1 MDPVRSIP
9 RPLSSSE
16 FFAHCDERIN
26 DWLILATKKSS
37 PLPVKR
43 LNKTRKDSPG
53 RGSPTRGSPKT
64 IKPVKKRNTNSP
76 LRISESSP
84 NQNGGMNS
92 RSASLDNRVDRVD
105 APLNRD
111 LIGLNLETKNQV
123 SDSWASWFC
132 ALWYLVWSSAH
143 RVGHVNAVSKYYW
156 YCKRC
161 PNTGQIYWRRLKDS
175 FQCYGRPVR
184 DMAQRSK
191 CY

>member
-1 MDPVRSIP
+1 MNPVRSIP
-9 RPLSSSE
+9 RPLSSSQ
-16 FFAHCDERIN
+16 FFTHCDERIN
-26 DWLILATKKSS
+26 DWLIVATKKSS

-105 APLNRD
+105 SPLNRD

-132 ALWYLVWSSAH
+132 SILIDPVDPRTRYLNCARGFW
-143 RVGHVNAVSKYYW
+143 RVYAVSKYW
-156 YCKRC
+156 YCINVPQSFRKLQS
-161 PNTGQIYWRRLKDS
+161 TGEKTVSSATMGLY
-175 FQCYGRPVR
+175 
-184 DMAQRSK
+184 
-191 CY
+191 